1 MSKKRHQTRQAPVP
15 TPAPASV
22 SAVSRWA
29 IIWLVGITVLLY
41 VRATDYPMVFDDIT
55 YLQQNPLF
63 VDPQSY
69 SFPFHYQEFLNRP
82 MQIGLD
88 PELAMNFALRPV
100 AYATLHLNYLLDDFN
115 PRWYRLFNVAIHA
128 ANACLV
134 YSILLTLIKVSG
146 NSLSQ
151 ASRTRIALL
160 AATLFAAH
168 PLAIESVTYIVQRFT
183 SLGAFFFLLTL
194 LLQIHAW
201 GEPDRHI
208 RRWLK
213 GSALGVLLLGM
224 FTKECTI
231 TAPVMLV
238 IIDIFVCR
246 TNWRHAISRNRALL
260 ACLPLIPLHVLL
272 ISWVQNSSALDLS
285 HALNMTNQQAA
296 PYAHGDYILTQVTVL
311 VHYLRLIL
319 WPSDLTLDPEWPLH
333 QSIFAMPVIFSGLI
347 LLTLLGFAGRILWRS
362 RADLRWTLTG
372 VFTLWFFI
380 TIIPSSGLVPLPDLV
395 AEHRS
400 YLPSLGIIIALS
412 CLLDQAFT
420 RFADLPRLRLLAPAF
435 TAMAALILGA
445 LTLQQ
450 NTLWGSE
457 ISLWEDVTVKS
468 PGRARAWNNLG
479 AAYTKAG
486 RLEDAIPA
494 YSKAIELLPM
504 YEIPYLNLMICH
516 NQRHEFLAT
525 LQVRDKL
532 AQASAKAMD
541 NVHTLYMEALAR
553 FGLGQMN
560 EAAALLSTIVQAKPD
575 FRQALILLGSSL
587 QQSNHHA
594 KALHYL
600 ELATQIEAPN
610 DALKEMMEF
619 SRSQLA
625 LVGTAE

>member
-1 MSKKRHQTRQAPVP
+1 M
-15 TPAPASV
+15 
-22 SAVSRWA
+22 
-29 IIWLVGITVLLY
+29 IWLIGVTVLLY
-41 VRATDYPMVFDDIT
+41 WRAADYPMVFDDIT
-55 YLQQNPLF
+55 YLQQNPVF

-69 SFPFHYQEFLNRP
+69 NFPFHYQEFLSRP
-82 MQIGLD
+82 KQIGFD

-100 AYATLHLNYLLDDFN
+100 AYTTLHLNYLLDGFN
-115 PRWYRLFNVAIHA
+115 PRYYRLFNVAIHA

-134 YSILLTLIKVSG
+134 YFVLLTLIKVAG

-151 ASRTRIALL
+151 ASRTRVALL

-201 GEPDRHI
+201 GEPDRLI
-208 RRWLK
+208 RRCLK
-213 GSALGVLLLGM
+213 GCALAVLLLGM

-238 IIDIFVCR
+238 MIDMLVCR
-246 TNWRHAISRNRALL
+246 TRWRRAFWRNRALL
-260 ACLPLIPLHVLL
+260 ACLPIIPLHVLL
-272 ISWVQNSSALDLS
+272 ISWVQNSGALDLV

-296 PYAHGDYILTQVTVL
+296 PFAHGDFLLTQTTVL

-319 WPSDLTLDPEWPLH
+319 WPTDLTLDLEWPLH
-333 QSIFAMPVIFSGLI
+333 QSIFALPVIFSGLI
-347 LLTLLGFAGRILWRS
+347 LLTILGFAGRILWRS

-400 YLPSLGIIIALS
+400 YLPSLGIFIALA

-435 TAMAALILGA
+435 TALAALTLGA
-445 LTLQQ
+445 LTWQQ
-450 NTLWGSE
+450 NTLWSSD

-479 AAYTKAG
+479 TAYTKAG
-486 RLEDAIPA
+486 RMEDAIPA
-494 YSKAIELLPM
+494 YSKAIELLPK

-516 NQRHEFLAT
+516 NQRQEFQAT
-525 LQVRDKL
+525 LQLRDKL
-532 AQASAKAMD
+532 AQVSPKAMD

-553 FGLGQMN
+553 FGLEQMDQ
-560 EAAALLSTIVQAKPD
+560 ASALLSIIVQAKPD
-575 FRQALILLGSSL
+575 FRQALVLLGSCL
-587 QQSNHHA
+587 QQRNQHA

-600 ELATQIEAPN
+600 ERATQIEAPN
-610 DALKEMMEF
+610 AALKEMIEL
-619 SRSQLA
+619 SRSHLVLA
-625 LVGTAE
+625 GTAE